1 MSKEDNIE
9 KETRTTITCI
19 ARRCGVKQDEVIEV
33 IKNLLKN
40 E

>member
-1 MSKEDNIE
+1 MNKEDIE
-9 KETRTTITCI
+9 KEIRTTITCI